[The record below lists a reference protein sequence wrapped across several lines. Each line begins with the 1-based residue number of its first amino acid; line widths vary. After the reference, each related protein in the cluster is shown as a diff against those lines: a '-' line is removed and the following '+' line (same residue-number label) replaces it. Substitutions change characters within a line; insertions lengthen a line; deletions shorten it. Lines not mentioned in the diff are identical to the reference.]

1 MIEEKE
7 INTYEYGYN
16 SDQEIQLNAIA
27 VLAMIDLLSEVIE
40 TQPRI
45 FASLVYAGNTDEVRD
60 KDGNLVM
67 VNTEWKEHT
76 ADSFFMTAVQ
86 ESGAQPGMTQL
97 ALKCEQ
103 MRYALQSVHR
113 KNIEQGVARKIT
125 ELNKEDVLSNL
136 A

>member
-1 MIEEKE
+1 MKE
-7 INTYEYGYN
+7 INSYEYGYTPE
-16 SDQEIQLNAIA
+16 QEIQINAIA
-27 VLAMIDLLSEVIE
+27 VLAMIDLLNEVVE

-45 FASLVYAGNTDEVRD
+45 FASMVYADKTEEVRD
-60 KDGNLVM
+60 KDGNLIM

-103 MRYALQSVHR
+103 MKFALQSQHL
-113 KNIEQGVARKIT
+113 KNIEAGIARKIT
-125 ELNKEDVLSNL
+125 DLQKEDVLSNIS
-136 A
+136 